1 MFCFQ
6 CQEAARGT
14 GCEIR
19 GVCGK
24 TGEVSNLQDTLVH
37 VLKGLAFYHRTAM
50 EAGIDDREAER
61 IIIEGLFTT
70 VTNVNFD
77 PDDFVRRIQE
87 ALQVRESLRKRLHE
101 AGVQMKEPD
110 FARWHEGGPADWKRE
125 GYKLGPRRTED
136 PDVRSLKELL
146 LYGLK
151 GMAAYTHHAA
161 VLGYRDERIISFI
174 DEALIATEDTTRSA
188 GELIDLVME
197 CGRTGVLA
205 MELLDKANTST
216 YGNPEVST
224 VNLGV
229 RNRPGI
235 LVSGH
240 DLKDLEDLLEQTKDA
255 GIDIYTHGEMLPAHY
270 YPFFKKYPHF
280 AGNYGNAWWKQVE
293 EFEAFGGPIL
303 MTTNC
308 LVPPPANASYL
319 SRLYTTGPVRY
330 PGAHHIP
337 ERTPGARKDFSRLIE
352 HAKTCPPPAQL
363 EEGTIVGGFAHHQV
377 AAVAEKVLEAI
388 KAGKITRFV
397 VMAGCDGRF
406 PSRAYYTEF
415 AQRLPRDTVILTA
428 GCAKYRYHKL
438 PLGEIDGI
446 PRILD
451 AGQCNDSY
459 SLIKTALTLKEA
471 LGVASV
477 NDLPIVYNIAWYEQK
492 AVIVLLALLALG
504 VKRIHLGP
512 TLPAFLSEG
521 VRDVLIREFEIGT
534 IDTVGDDL
542 DRMLAAA
549 MA

>member
-24 TGEVSNLQDTLVH
+24 TDEVSNLQDVLIH
-37 VLKGLAFYHRTAM
+37 VLKGVAFYHRAAR
-50 EAGIDDREAER
+50 EAGIESQKAEDL
-61 IIIEGLFTT
+61 IIEGLFTT

-77 PDDFVRRIQE
+77 PDDFVKRIHQ
-87 ALQVRESLRKRLHE
+87 ALHVRETLRKSLHE
-101 AGVQMKEPD
+101 SGIRLQEPD
-110 FARWHEGGPADWKRE
+110 FARWHEGSPTEWKRK
-125 GYKLGPRRTED
+125 GYTWGPRRTED

-146 LYGLK
+146 LYGIK

-174 DEALIATEDTTRSA
+174 ERALLATEDTTLSPN
-188 GELIDLVME
+188 ELIDMVME
-197 CGRTGVLA
+197 CGRTGLLA
-205 MELLDKANTST
+205 MELLDEANTST

-240 DLKDLEDLLEQTKDA
+240 DLKDLEDLLEQSKDA

-270 YPFFKKYPHF
+270 YPFFKRYPHF

-308 LVPPPANASYL
+308 LVPPPANATYR

-330 PGAHHIP
+330 PGARHIP

-352 HAKTCPPPAQL
+352 HAKTCPPPTQL

-377 AAVAEKVLEAI
+377 AAVADKVLEAI
-388 KAGKITRFV
+388 KTGKITRFV
-397 VMAGCDGRF
+397 VMAGCDGRS
-406 PSRAYYTEF
+406 PSRSYYTEF
-415 AQRLPRDTVILTA
+415 ARSLPQDAVILTA
-428 GCAKYRYHKL
+428 GCAKYRYNKL

-446 PRILD
+446 PRVLD

-471 LGVASV
+471 LGLTSV

-492 AVIVLLALLALG
+492 AVIVLLALLSLG

-512 TLPAFLSEG
+512 SLPAFLSER
-521 VRDVLIREFEIGT
+521 VRDILIREFEIGT
-534 IDTVGDDL
+534 IATVDDDL
-542 DRMLAAA
+542 DRMLGAA
-549 MA
+549 MV